1 MLRKAL
7 PNLSFGLRASHKPEV
22 LGQEAEMLGCFFF
35 FCLDTLFLLLC
46 IRQTTTV

>member
-22 LGQEAEMLGCFFF
+22 LGQEPEMLGCF

>member
-22 LGQEAEMLGCFFF
+22 LGQEPEMLGCFF